1 MIRNVENR
9 GSYLGYKSRGN
20 KGAERAFHL
29 RNKFSISEPK
39 QVIPGFKERFLTKY
53 TSKTYQKLRLKSK
66 I

>member
-1 MIRNVENR
+1 MIRNIENW

-20 KGAERAFHL
+20 KGPELTFRL
-29 RNKFSISEPK
+29 RNNFGITVPK
-39 QVIPGFKERFLTKY
+39 QLIPGFKERFLTKY